1 MISSLAQYLC
11 QGGHVFISIWLF
23 VCLLVTSIMQ
33 NNSADFAELGGKAM
47 EETDFVINPDHNTLS
62 LGLGG
67 GTRVVFARVYGGM
80 FWSLNFDVW
89 H

>member
-1 MISSLAQYLC
+1 
-11 QGGHVFISIWLF
+11 
-23 VCLLVTSIMQ
+23 MQ

-47 EETDFVINPDHNTLS
+47 EETDFGINPDHNTLS